1 MAEDIDREK
10 LNQETAQ
17 IAWSELQRFFAT
29 GQAISVDPALDLI
42 DAAYAVSQND
52 AAKVEQWMTDGTLMP
67 VSDAQAIEWLAADTA
82 LWTVVVKPWVFVQAR

>member
-1 MAEDIDREK
+1 MAEDIEREK

-29 GQAISVDPALDLI
+29 GQAIADAPPLDLI

-52 AAKVEQWMTDGTLMP
+52 AASVEKWMVDGKLAP
-67 VSDAQAIEWLAADTA
+67 VSDAQAIAWLANDTT
-82 LWTVVVKPWVFVQAR
+82 LWTVVVKPWVLVQDK